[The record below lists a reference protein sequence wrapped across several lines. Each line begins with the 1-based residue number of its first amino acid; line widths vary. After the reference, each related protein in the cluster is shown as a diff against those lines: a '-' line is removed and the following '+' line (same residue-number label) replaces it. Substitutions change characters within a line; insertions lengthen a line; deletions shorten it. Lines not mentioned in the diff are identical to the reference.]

1 MSTLQTNFSNLI
13 IADGRYTV
21 SDRLGVGSMGHVFRA
36 FDTRLA
42 TAVVIKVPT
51 DKRLADP
58 EFHERFLQESRLLTQ
73 LNHPRIV
80 KILDVGE
87 HDGVP
92 YFVMPYIDGGNLLD
106 RLRDQDGKSKKLSPK
121 SLTGWLRGIAEALDS
136 MHKRGFIHRDVKPA
150 NILFDSHNHAY
161 LADFG
166 LSKLLDD
173 NDGANCGLTAANAV
187 VGTPNYVAPELVLAR
202 KDYDGRVDQY
212 SLAVTVYEALAG
224 KAPFEGGSPTATM
237 VNQTTKHPKLLSEA
251 NEEVPEG
258 LASAVRMAMSKRPW
272 RRYDSCTA
280 FADAVLACMSED
292 VDLSSSSRSS
302 STGYST
308 IIEQRPD
315 YVVAGVSKGKDGKI
329 DCPGCGEQLILK
341 AKYAGQR
348 GACVHCGCKL
358 LISHGLNELKL
369 LKPLELS
376 DSDVGEQTTLS
387 SSSTSEIVL
396 GNEHLGVRFS
406 SRRGMWLTFAAV
418 ILLLLMSAVLGRM
431 TAMWG
436 SELAPVET
444 TSSP

>member
-1 MSTLQTNFSNLI
+1 
-13 IADGRYTV
+13 
-21 SDRLGVGSMGHVFRA
+21 MGHVFRA

-42 TAVVIKVPT
+42 TDVVIKVPT

-58 EFHERFLQESRLLTQ
+58 EFHQRFLQESRLLTQ
-73 LNHPRIV
+73 LSHPRIV

-87 HDGVP
+87 HQGVP

-106 RLRDQDGKSKKLSPK
+106 RLRDKEGKQRKLSPQT
-121 SLTGWLRGIAEALDS
+121 LNGWLRGIAQALDS

-150 NILFDSHNHAY
+150 NILFDAHDHAY

-237 VNQTTKHPKLLSEA
+237 VNQTTKHPKLLNEA
-251 NEEVPEG
+251 NAEVPEG

-272 RRYDSCTA
+272 RRFENCTA
-280 FADAVLACMSED
+280 FADAVLACMAED
-292 VDLSSSSRSS
+292 VELSSSSRSS
-302 STGYST
+302 ATAHSTVV
-308 IIEQRPD
+308 EKRPEH
-315 YVVAGVSKGKDGKI
+315 VVAGVSKGKDGKI
-329 DCPGCGEQLILK
+329 DCPACGEQLVLK

-348 GACVHCGCKL
+348 GACVHCGATL
-358 LISHGLNELKL
+358 FISHGLNELKW

-376 DSDVGEQTTLS
+376 DSDVGKQTPLS
-387 SSSTSEIVL
+387 SPSSQREIVL

-406 SRRGMWLTFAAV
+406 SRRNMLLTIAAI
-418 ILLLLMSAVLGRM
+418 ILLLLLSAVIGRLSAGWESDPVP
-431 TAMWG
+431 T
-436 SELAPVET
+436 SIPELPAGEL
-444 TSSP
+444 